1 MFTRIT
7 LLTLAAIIK
16 NKCSMKQVQFYLLV
30 ALGLVAASCSIKED
44 RLECQAPVSVQ
55 VNDFAISQTGLDTKA
70 TQAVAD
76 YSAVKA
82 LTLAFYD
89 SGGTEV
95 YKASQLRD
103 SMGEGE
109 TFGNFSLSL
118 PMDSY
123 TMVVLGYGLKEG
135 EPAITLTSPTSA
147 SFGEH
152 PARETFAHT
161 QTVNITNTSAV
172 DISATLNRI
181 VSKLQVASNDVRPD
195 GATSVR
201 MSFSAGSKDF
211 NPTTG
216 LSLSNSGFSNA
227 VGITSNVGASSLSNS
242 YLFLNADEQ
251 TLDVTIDVLDSDG
264 NVLYTHPLQDIPFKR
279 NRTTK
284 LSGTLYANPAISGSF
299 RFETDWLSDE
309 NLSF

>member
-1 MFTRIT
+1 
-7 LLTLAAIIK
+7 
-16 NKCSMKQVQFYLLV
+16 MKQVQFYLLV

-44 RLECQAPVSVQ
+44 RIQCTVPVTVH

-95 YKASQLRD
+95 YKATQLRD

-135 EPAITLTSPTSA
+135 EPAITLTSPTTA
-147 SFGEH
+147 TFGDY
-152 PARETFAHT
+152 PARETFATT
-161 QTVNITNTSAV
+161 QAVNITSTSAV
-172 DISATLNRI
+172 NLSATLSRI
-181 VSKLQVASNDVRPD
+181 MSKLQVASSDVRTTN
-195 GATSVR
+195 ASSVKVT
-201 MSFSAGSKDF
+201 FSKGGKGF

-216 LSLSNSGFSNA
+216 LATSNTGFSNVVSINTG
-227 VGITSNVGASSLSNS
+227 VGEASQSSS
-242 YLFLNADEQ
+242 YLFLATDEQ
-251 TLDVTIDVLDSDG
+251 TMDITIETLDADG
-264 NVLYTHPLQDIPFKR
+264 NTLFSKTVQDVPFQR
-279 NRTTK
+279 NRITILT
-284 LSGTLYANPAISGSF
+284 GTLYTNSSIGS
-299 RFETDWLSDE
+299 
-309 NLSF
+309 SFQMNTTWIATYNGNF